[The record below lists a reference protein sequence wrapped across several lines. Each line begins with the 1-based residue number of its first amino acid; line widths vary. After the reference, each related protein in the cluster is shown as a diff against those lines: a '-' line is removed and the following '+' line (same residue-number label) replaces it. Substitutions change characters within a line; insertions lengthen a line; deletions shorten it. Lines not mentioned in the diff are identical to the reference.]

1 MRAAY
6 KAPSKEIKHQLK
18 TKKETKIESLIQ
30 TVISNVMETLL
41 HEKHLFSST
50 SAARTAALPQTLTF
64 WLAHRW
70 AQKGMLM
77 VHLVRVHRKEG
88 TSSYVPCFKKLRKS
102 FQLSEF
108 ARALGLW
115 PFSGWGVFLSYGLAF
130 HNVKGQKVLTD
141 TQQTPERLITQPV
154 SSPLSASLEHLPR
167 VFKFDLQM
175 LIVFLCTLDC
185 SSSRLLRALSIYAM
199 LAPIMVNKGWYNS
212 VTNLCFQPCPEF
224 KLN

>member
-1 MRAAY
+1 MSPERDANG
-6 KAPSKEIKHQLK
+6 PLGQG
-18 TKKETKIESLIQ
+18 T
-30 TVISNVMETLL
+30 
-41 HEKHLFSST
+41 
-50 SAARTAALPQTLTF
+50 
-64 WLAHRW
+64 
-70 AQKGMLM
+70 QKGRNFQLCPLLQEAQEIFS
-77 VHLVRVHRKEG
+77 VVRVCKG
-88 TSSYVPCFKKLRKS
+88 TGIM
-102 FQLSEF
+102 
-108 ARALGLW
+108 ALQW
-115 PFSGWGVFLSYGLAF
+115 MGVFLSYGLAF